1 MATGATHSDR
11 PTARTERGRSVV
23 RVSGEMDHEHAEEL
37 HASLA
42 AALDRAPAGSDIVVD
57 LQNSSFCD
65 SSGLN
70 VLLSV
75 RLQALKR
82 GVHFILAAPSHQM
95 IRLLEFTRSDDLFT
109 YAPVATD

>member
-1 MATGATHSDR
+1 M
-11 PTARTERGRSVV
+11 
-23 RVSGEMDHEHAEEL
+23 SGEMDYEHAEEL

-42 AALDRAPAGSDIVVD
+42 TALDGAPAGSDIVVD

-75 RLQALKR
+75 RLEALKR
-82 GVHFILAAPSHQM
+82 GVHLVLAAPSHQM
-95 IRLLEFTRSDDLFT
+95 IRLLEFTGSDDLFT
-109 YAPVATD
+109 YVPVVTD

>member
-1 MATGATHSDR
+1 MATGATHSGH

-23 RVSGEMDHEHAEEL
+23 RVSGEMDYEHAEEL

-42 AALDRAPAGSDIVVD
+42 TALDGAPAGSDIVVD

-75 RLQALKR
+75 RLEALKR
-82 GVHFILAAPSHQM
+82 GVHLVLAAPSHQM

-109 YAPVATD
+109 YVPVVTD